1 MATSKTPPPTPI
13 PTTANTKNVASLA
26 TPSTISTLKSVDN
39 PKAFGD
45 QIPTAEAQ
53 KQISAN
59 TTSLFKLEKEKALLI
74 KEGIQ
79 LDIDHQLTL
88 FKFDIEH
95 KKYQALNSGSKSN
108 ETPTPTPPQLT
119 QSVITA
125 GTPPYKDKESG
136 FGDNQIEVKITDKN
150 NTIILDYILDPPNTS
165 FNDIQQSVNDVKSQL
180 KELGDQAEILK
191 NKRYLIH
198 IYGVPEDQQPEPQ
211 RPKGLSDEEYQI
223 ALINENGG
231 ILPNGT
237 IVEGNYPAAKK
248 DLQERKDKNQK
259 DIDDFK
265 KDRKKKQKER
275 KAKRKEK
282 RAQRKNRTKEEK
294 RKARKAKAKTI
305 LASAKGA
312 AKSLVPVLILLLSNK
327 IADVIAQ
334 NDKIQKL
341 VNDTNAIIT
350 DANESGDPT
359 KLANAQLARDN
370 AIKIIQSNEK
380 KINEIN
386 TQIQRITIYITI
398 FSTIVS
404 IISAIPIPTAP
415 VPIVTSLI
423 IKFIKILDKANR
435 ILLTLSAF
443 LPIISSILD
452 KAIDILEDLKAQLLN
467 INGELESANNGSLTN
482 NGNGFGT
489 TGGKYKGFRFA
500 IREDNSFGGKSING
514 FKRHYAVAI
523 DINNVDVLKSELSF
537 TLDPNDLIE
546 QLKLV
551 IDNQGL
557 FTGPIPNEN
566 TIEEEPPIN
575 INTTNAL
582 IVDAQ
587 QQQQQQQQQ
596 NNSNNTSTRPP
607 LTPSRR
613 SYWKS
618 RSANPALPLSE
629 RDKARDILNRGYE

>member
-1 MATSKTPPPTPI
+1 MANEIKPPT
-13 PTTANTKNVASLA
+13 NVASLA
-26 TPSTISTLKSVDN
+26 NPSTVSTLKSVDS

-45 QIPTAEAQ
+45 QVSSPEAQ
-53 KQISAN
+53 RQISAN
-59 TTSLFKLEKEKALLI
+59 VPSLLKLEKEKVLLI

-88 FKFDIEH
+88 FKLDIEH
-95 KKYQALNSGSKSN
+95 KKYQALNSGKKTN

-125 GTPPYKDKESG
+125 GKPPYKDKASG
-136 FGDNQIEVKITDKN
+136 FGDDQIEIEIIDSN
-150 NTIILDYILDPPNTS
+150 NDIILDYILDPPQTT
-165 FNDIQQSVNDVKSQL
+165 FTDIQQSIDEVKSQL
-180 KELGDQAEILK
+180 EESGDEAEILK

-211 RPKGLSDEEYQI
+211 TTKGLSDEEYEI

-231 ILPNGT
+231 ILPDGT
-237 IVEGNYPAAKK
+237 VVEGNYPTAKK
-248 DLQERKDKNQK
+248 DLQARKDKNQK

-265 KDRKKKQKER
+265 KDRKRKQKER

-282 RAQRKNRTKEEK
+282 RAKRKKRTKEEK

-334 NDKIQKL
+334 NEKIQKL
-341 VNDTNAIIT
+341 VDDTNAIIT
-350 DANESGDPT
+350 DANESGDPA

-370 AIKIIQSNEK
+370 AIKIIQSNED
-380 KINEIN
+380 KIRKIRDDIN
-386 TQIQRITIYITI
+386 RISTYITI
-398 FSTIVS
+398 FSLIVS
-404 IISAIPIPTAP
+404 IISAIPLPTSVPPGIGIP
-415 VPIVTSLI
+415 TSLI
-423 IKFIKILDKANR
+423 IKLIKILDKANR

-443 LPIISSILD
+443 LPIIISILD
-452 KAIDILEDLKAQLLN
+452 KAIDILRDLKSQLLD
-467 INGELESANNGSLTN
+467 INGQLETSASDGDSNLINNGD
-482 NGNGFGT
+482 GFGII
-489 TGGKYKGFRFA
+489 GEKYKGFRFA
-500 IREDNSFGGKSING
+500 IREDNSFGGKSVGG

-557 FTGPIPNEN
+557 FTGPVPDSN
-566 TIEEEPPIN
+566 TIE
-575 INTTNAL
+575 
-582 IVDAQ
+582 
-587 QQQQQQQQQ
+587 
-596 NNSNNTSTRPP
+596 
-607 LTPSRR
+607 
-613 SYWKS
+613 
-618 RSANPALPLSE
+618 
-629 RDKARDILNRGYE
+629 